1 MNTQNKTGADIISR
15 ICGEIGAEAVVTE
28 EKIDSLQS
36 DKLRSLAARVKEEGF
51 LFGAA
56 LDDECEHLV
65 LIDETG
71 RVLDKNNVLALDVI
85 VALQSGTGGDVVL
98 PVSAPQSLTRL
109 AKKYGRNVVYT
120 KIDAPDFMR
129 GVAQSGGEEQF
140 VLHFDGVGA
149 LLRLLVYLSES
160 AQPLSKLM
168 EEAEQYFITSDKVY
182 CRAER
187 KGTVIKELMERF
199 SGYETD
205 LTDGVKVFDDRGW
218 VLVVPDGNA
227 PSMHVISEGMSAEI
241 ADELSAGMIDKIK
254 EIEANTSK

>member
-1 MNTQNKTGADIISR
+1 M
-15 ICGEIGAEAVVTE
+15 
-28 EKIDSLQS
+28 
-36 DKLRSLAARVKEEGF
+36 
-51 LFGAA
+51 FGAA

-120 KIDAPDFMR
+120 KLTRRTLCA
-129 GVAQSGGEEQF
+129 
-140 VLHFDGVGA
+140 VLHKAAGRNNSCSTLTA
-149 LLRLLVYLSES
+149 WARSCACLSTCPS